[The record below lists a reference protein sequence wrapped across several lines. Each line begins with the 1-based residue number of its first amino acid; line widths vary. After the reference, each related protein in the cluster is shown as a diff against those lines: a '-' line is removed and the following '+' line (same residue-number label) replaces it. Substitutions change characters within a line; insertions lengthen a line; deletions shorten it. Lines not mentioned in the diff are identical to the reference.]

1 MENTIEKIDLNVLPE
16 EARKILMDFYMFLV
30 ERYTKKSRVD
40 ERADDKEAIIEDLIP
55 KKVCNFVPL
64 KREEIYGR

>member
-1 MENTIEKIDLNVLPE
+1 MENTCEKIDMDVLPE
-16 EARKILMDFYMFLV
+16 E
-30 ERYTKKSRVD
+30 S
-40 ERADDKEAIIEDLIP
+40 IIDDLIP